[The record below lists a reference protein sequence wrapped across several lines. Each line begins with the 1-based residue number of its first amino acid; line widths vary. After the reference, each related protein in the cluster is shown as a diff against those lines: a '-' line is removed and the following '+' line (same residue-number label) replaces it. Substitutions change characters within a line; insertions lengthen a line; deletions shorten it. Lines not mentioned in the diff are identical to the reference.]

1 MSSTIQV
8 RYAAVEGMAATLQT
22 TAERL
27 AATVEPVVAAGRVP
41 SGSAAVDAELHR
53 IADQAGH
60 MLTGLVEAVARDAVA
75 LGGAVTTYADT
86 DVGIAEAAEGRP

>member
-1 MSSTIQV
+1 VNGTIQV
-8 RYAAVEGMAATLQT
+8 RYAGVQQLAATLQT

-27 AATVEPVVAAGRVP
+27 AATVEPVVAAGRVT

-60 MLTGLVEAVARDAVA
+60 LLTDLAEALARDAAA

-86 DVGIAEAAEGRP
+86 DVGIADVAEGRP